1 MPISW
6 EYGFQYTLNRFSG
19 RSLFDQPID
28 LILLGALLVAFVF
41 LIGIIRALYKD
52 YKKTETVETLLFLL
66 GMITLIPANIF
77 GIVTNLC
84 YSTLGMPEIAEIIT
98 IINLF
103 PMQFT
108 YLCVN
113 LFAIRMTFPKR
124 YKLIL
129 VILLILSVI
138 MIGTVTW
145 AITKGPPYFNVINF
159 AQVYSLNIQIIR
171 FICLIPVAV
180 IPISVFY
187 YYATKVREENR
198 ATSNRSIWLG
208 TGILSFAIAVIIPTV
223 AVELRVFQALY
234 VPAAIIFYVC
244 FSMPDWFKRRIGW
257 TK

>member
-1 MPISW
+1 MPVTW
-6 EYGFQYTLNRFSG
+6 EYYFQFVSNK
-19 RSLFDQPID
+19 LFGLSIFEQPFE
-28 LILLGALLVAFVF
+28 LILLGALLIALVF
-41 LIGIIRALYKD
+41 LLGIIYELYKD
-52 YKKTETVETLLFLL
+52 YKKTKTIETLLFLL

-77 GIVTNLC
+77 GIVYSLC
-84 YSTLGMPEIAEIIT
+84 YSTFGLPELAEFLIIF
-98 IINLF
+98 NLF

-124 YKLIL
+124 YKIIL

-138 MIGTVTW
+138 LIGTMTW
-145 AITKGPPYFNVINF
+145 AILNGSPYFSIVNF
-159 AQVYSLNIQIIR
+159 APVYSLDIQIIR

-208 TGILSFAIAVIIPTV
+208 TGILCFALAVIVTSV
-223 AVELRVFQALY
+223 ATEFRMFQMLY

-244 FSMPDWFKRRIGW
+244 FSMPEWFKRRIGW
-257 TK
+257 TE